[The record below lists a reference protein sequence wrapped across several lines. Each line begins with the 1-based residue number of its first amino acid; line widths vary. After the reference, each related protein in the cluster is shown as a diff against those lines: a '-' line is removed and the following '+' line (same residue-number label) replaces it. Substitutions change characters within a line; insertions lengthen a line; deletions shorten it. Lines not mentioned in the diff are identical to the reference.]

1 MAALLVVRWWVTLR
15 FQELIIGVLHST
27 LPALFG
33 FLIIRE
39 AAK

>member
-1 MAALLVVRWWVTLR
+1 MAAALVIWWWVTLR
-15 FQELIIGVLHST
+15 FQELMIGVLHST

-33 FLIIRE
+33 FLIVRE